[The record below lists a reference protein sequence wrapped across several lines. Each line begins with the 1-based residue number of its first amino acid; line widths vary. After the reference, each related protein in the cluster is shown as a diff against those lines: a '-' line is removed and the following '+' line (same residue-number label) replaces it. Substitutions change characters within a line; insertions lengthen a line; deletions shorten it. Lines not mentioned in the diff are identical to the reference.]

1 MLEHCQNARERW
13 GGVSELI
20 DRWLKE
26 RQDLLVRYCELSA
39 ENDYSQC
46 DSLQPKLVRLCE
58 MLMDYVSAGHF
69 EIYEQLVRGAREFN
83 DDDGLELAAKVYP
96 RITETAQ
103 VILDFNDRVDGS
115 ELSEPEMQAL
125 FTKLSLVG
133 ETLASRFELEDLL
146 IAHLHTANEDKV
158 EPA

>member
-1 MLEHCQNARERW
+1 MLEHCRNARERW
-13 GGVSELI
+13 GGVSDLI

-39 ENDYSQC
+39 ENDYSQY

-58 MLMDYVSAGHF
+58 LLMDYVSAGHF
-69 EIYEQLVRGAREFN
+69 EIYEQLVREAREFN
-83 DDDGLELAAKVYP
+83 NDDGLELAAKAYP
-96 RITETAQ
+96 KITETTQ
-103 VILDFNDRVDGS
+103 IILDFNDRVDGS
-115 ELSEPEMQAL
+115 EKSESEMRAL
-125 FTKLSLVG
+125 FAKLSLVG

-146 IAHLHTANEDKV
+146 IAHLHTANADKV